1 MKRNADTL
9 NSSGTSGTTY
19 VYNNECMYIHTKDI
33 ILRIII
39 MKLYYKSKVIDESI
53 ANGGSK
59 AFIESGTEQSCI
71 VVIRS

>member
-1 MKRNADTL
+1 MRRNADTL

-19 VYNNECMYIHTKDI
+19 IYKHIKDADYRLEHNI
-33 ILRIII
+33 IVI
-39 MKLYYKSKVIDESI
+39 MKFYYKSKVIDESI

>member
-1 MKRNADTL
+1 MNVHIKDAKYRLEL
-9 NSSGTSGTTY
+9 N
-19 VYNNECMYIHTKDI
+19 M
-33 ILRIII
+33 I
-39 MKLYYKSKVIDESI
+39 MKLYYKSKVVDESI